1 MSLARHHIAS
11 VEQAEITCDY
21 PRTVGRNARLGSHG
35 DGGRDAITIIR
46 TDTGRTGWG
55 LTSGPV
61 VDPATVIGRPVE
73 ELFDPA
79 SGVLDPALLSLDF
92 ALHDLAGV
100 LLDLPVHAFLGGAG
114 ALTVPTYD
122 GAIYFDDLD
131 PEDEP
136 RGISV
141 VLDNC
146 AADDA
151 GGHRAFKIKIG
162 RGNRWMDTADGDQR
176 DIEVVRAIREAYP
189 EHRLLVDAND
199 GYSLDRMIAF
209 LDTVA
214 DCDLYW
220 VEEPFG
226 DDPEWLA
233 ALRKHLDAQGSPT
246 LIADGETDPDLD
258 ALLPVAAAG
267 DINVLLMDVV
277 GFGLTPWRTVMPR
290 LVEMGAKASP
300 HAWGR
305 PVKTLY
311 AAQMAAGLGNID
323 VVEGVPGETHGVD
336 SSAYTFAA
344 GVITVPDRPGFGL
357 ELQG

>member
-11 VEQAEITCDY
+11 VEQAEITCAY
-21 PRTVGRNARLGSHG
+21 PRTVGRNARLGNHG
-35 DGGRDAITIIR
+35 DGGKDAITVIR
-46 TDTGRTGWG
+46 TDSGRTGWG
-55 LTSGPV
+55 LTAGRV
-61 VDPATVIGRPVE
+61 VDPETVIGRPMD
-73 ELFDPA
+73 ELIDPA
-79 SGVLDPALLSLDF
+79 SGVLDPALQSLDF

-100 LLDLPVHAFLGGAG
+100 LLDLPVYALLGRAG
-114 ALTVPTYD
+114 ESAVTTYD

-136 RGISV
+136 RGIGA

-151 GGHRAFKIKIG
+151 AGHRAFKIKIG
-162 RGNRWMDTADGDQR
+162 RGNRWMDTEAGDQR
-176 DIEVVRAIREAYP
+176 DIQVVRAVREAYP

-209 LDTVA
+209 LDVVA

-258 ALLPVAAAG
+258 ALLPVAATG

-277 GFGLTPWRTVMPR
+277 GFGLTPWRTVMPQ

-305 PVKTLY
+305 PLKTLY
-311 AAQMAAGLGNID
+311 AAQMAAGMGNID

-357 ELQG
+357 ELRG